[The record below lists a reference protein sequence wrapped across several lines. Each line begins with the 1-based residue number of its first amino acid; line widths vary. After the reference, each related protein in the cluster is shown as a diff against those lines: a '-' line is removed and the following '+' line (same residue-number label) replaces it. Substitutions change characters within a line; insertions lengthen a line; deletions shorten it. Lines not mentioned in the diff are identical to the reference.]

1 MDSQLS
7 LLAGFVAGANS
18 IEDLTRPMLRLIQ
31 QLTGLE
37 STYLTSINFP
47 AGVQRIEYVLNA
59 GKLQLPESLEVP
71 WYDTLCKRALE
82 SGRFITSDV
91 AATWPDSAA
100 AKALGL
106 QTYMSVPVVDAV
118 GEVCGT
124 LCGAS
129 SQQLG
134 LQDRPELLQI
144 LQLCAELISVQWAR
158 DRQQQS
164 ILLRASRAERELS
177 TVKLLAAV
185 SDFAVAAQSLP
196 LAVEQVAD
204 LMRQSGQWQHI
215 FTFSAGAEQQRLWQ
229 ETAPA
234 AELES
239 WLSLADL
246 SVTGSNIQVLPGATC
261 PPQFSGSYSS
271 LLNIYDAQGVVA
283 GLLVISA
290 NDHLTGELQLMLS
303 GIGNTLSLLATR
315 LQEHQQL
322 SDLNEQLT
330 YHARHDALTG
340 LPNRRYLLE
349 ELERLIARGN
359 RQQLGFYLI
368 FVDLD
373 KFKQINDQFGHET
386 GDEFLRQ
393 VGQRLSECLRKGD
406 FVARQGGGE
415 FVMLCQAQEIS
426 KEQAQL
432 LVNRIRQTCSGVYS
446 LGTHKVLYHGP
457 SIGTVS
463 WHSGDSRELDLL
475 LSLADVAMY
484 QDKQRR
490 RAMPAPQLLN

>member
-7 LLAGFVAGANS
+7 LLAGYVAGANS

-164 ILLRASRAERELS
+164 TLLRRAGAKYR
-177 TVKLLAAV
+177 
-185 SDFAVAAQSLP
+185 
-196 LAVEQVAD
+196 QVA
-204 LMRQSGQWQHI
+204 GC
-215 FTFSAGAEQQRLWQ
+215 G
-229 ETAPA
+229 
-234 AELES
+234 
-239 WLSLADL
+239 
-246 SVTGSNIQVLPGATC
+246 
-261 PPQFSGSYSS
+261 
-271 LLNIYDAQGVVA
+271 
-283 GLLVISA
+283 
-290 NDHLTGELQLMLS
+290 
-303 GIGNTLSLLATR
+303 
-315 LQEHQQL
+315 
-322 SDLNEQLT
+322 
-330 YHARHDALTG
+330 
-340 LPNRRYLLE
+340 
-349 ELERLIARGN
+349 
-359 RQQLGFYLI
+359 
-368 FVDLD
+368 
-373 KFKQINDQFGHET
+373 K
-386 GDEFLRQ
+386 
-393 VGQRLSECLRKGD
+393 
-406 FVARQGGGE
+406 
-415 FVMLCQAQEIS
+415 
-426 KEQAQL
+426 
-432 LVNRIRQTCSGVYS
+432 
-446 LGTHKVLYHGP
+446 
-457 SIGTVS
+457 
-463 WHSGDSRELDLL
+463 
-475 LSLADVAMY
+475 
-484 QDKQRR
+484 
-490 RAMPAPQLLN
+490 

>member
-7 LLAGFVAGANS
+7 LLAGYVADANS

-37 STYLTSINFP
+37 STYLTSINIP

-59 GKLQLPESLEVP
+59 GKLQLPEGLEVP
-71 WYDTLCKRALE
+71 WHDTLCKRALE

-91 AATWPDSAA
+91 AATWPDSVA
-100 AKALGL
+100 AKKLGL
-106 QTYMSVPVVDAV
+106 QTYMSVPVVDAA

-129 SQQLG
+129 SLQLQ

-144 LQLCAELISVQWAR
+144 LRLCAELISVQWAR
-158 DRQQQS
+158 DKQQQTA
-164 ILLRASRAERELS
+164 LQRAKQAERELS

-185 SDFAVAAQSLP
+185 SDVAVAAQSLP
-196 LAVEQVAD
+196 LALQQITE
-204 LMRQSGQWQHI
+204 LMRQSGEWLDI
-215 FTFSAGAEQQRLWQ
+215 FSCSVAADGKRLWQ
-229 ETAPA
+229 ETAPVS
-234 AELES
+234 ELEA
-239 WLSLADL
+239 WLSVVSPTDSEQHLQ
-246 SVTGSNIQVLPGATC
+246 ILPDNGR
-261 PPQFSGSYSS
+261 PQQFSQAQGA
-271 LLNIYDAQGVVA
+271 LLNIFDAQGLVA
-283 GLLVISA
+283 GLLVLAESSCFA
-290 NDHLTGELQLMLS
+290 AEPQLMLS

-330 YHARHDALTG
+330 YYARHDTLTG

-393 VGQRLSECLRKGD
+393 VGQRLTECLRKGD
-406 FVARQGGGE
+406 FVARQGGDE
-415 FVMLCQAQEIS
+415 FVMLCQAQELS
-426 KEQAQL
+426 KEQAEL
-432 LVNRIRQTCSGVYS
+432 LVNRIRQSCSGVYS
-446 LGTHKVLYHGP
+446 LGSHKVLYHGP

-490 RAMPAPQLLN
+490 RSMPAPQLLN